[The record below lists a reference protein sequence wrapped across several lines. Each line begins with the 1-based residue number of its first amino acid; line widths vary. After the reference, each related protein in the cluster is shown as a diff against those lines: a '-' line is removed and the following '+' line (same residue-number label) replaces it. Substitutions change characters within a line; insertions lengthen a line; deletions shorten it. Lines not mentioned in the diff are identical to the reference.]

1 MVQDSGGPGAGGEQA
16 AGTAERP
23 ARRPALLPLPADPP
37 SAGNGYYRQH
47 ARLLADSF
55 RRCTGR
61 ELIAPAMAVAADGE
75 DALADD
81 IGLRLFEA
89 PFAVL
94 SHGEGTD
101 PCFTYGNR
109 TALALFEADWAT
121 LLAMPS
127 RLSAEPIEQAE
138 RARLLARVRAH
149 GFIDDYSGV
158 RISRRG
164 RRFLIRAAV
173 VWTLTG
179 DDGSVRGQAATFADW
194 RPLP

>member
-1 MVQDSGGPGAGGEQA
+1 M
-16 AGTAERP
+16 AESPAQRP
-23 ARRPALLPLPADPP
+23 ARLPLPADPP
-37 SAGNGYYRQH
+37 SAGNGYYHQH

-61 ELIAPAMAVAADGE
+61 ELIAPAAAIAGDGGGTPV
-75 DALADD
+75 DD
-81 IGLRLFEA
+81 VGRRLFEA

-94 SHGEGTD
+94 SHGSEAAD

-109 TALALFEADWAT
+109 TALGLFEADWAT

-127 RLSAEPIEQAE
+127 RLSAEPVEQAE
-138 RARLLARVRAH
+138 RARLLARVRDR

-158 RISRRG
+158 RISHCG
-164 RRFLIRAAV
+164 RRFLICAAV
-173 VWTLTG
+173 VWTLTSE
-179 DDGSVRGQAATFADW
+179 DGSACGQAATFADW

>member
-1 MVQDSGGPGAGGEQA
+1 MGRDIGV
-16 AGTAERP
+16 AGTGEAAER
-23 ARRPALLPLPADPP
+23 AALLPQPADPP
-37 SAGNGYYRQH
+37 SAGNGYYGEH
-47 ARLLADSF
+47 ARLLVESF

-61 ELIAPAMAVAADGE
+61 DLIAPPPTIGGDGGDTRVA
-75 DALADD
+75 D
-81 IGLRLFEA
+81 IGSRLFEA

-94 SHGEGTD
+94 SHGEGAD

-109 TALALFEADWAT
+109 TALSLFEADWAT

-127 RLSAEPIEQAE
+127 RLSAEPVEQAE
-138 RARLLARVRAH
+138 RARLLARVRDH
-149 GFIDDYSGV
+149 GFIDNYSGV

-164 RRFLIRAAV
+164 RRFLISAAV

-179 DDGSVRGQAATFADW
+179 EDGSACGQAATFANW